1 MKLRGLFCKNAFF
14 YLSPSLFSPR
24 PRGGGWG
31 AAAGGA
37 TGPRHGEVGG
47 RATGRARRGRRAR
60 GGEGSRTA
68 GRQGARSGGRLAT
81 AMPRAG
87 EGREEERGGV
97 GERGYWDG
105 VGAAT
110 I

>member
-1 MKLRGLFCKNAFF
+1 VSRPAGARG
-14 YLSPSLFSPR
+14 R
-24 PRGGGWG
+24 
-31 AAAGGA
+31 A
-37 TGPRHGEVGG
+37 TGEVGG
-47 RATGRARRGRRAR
+47 RATGRARRGRRAC